1 MNVSKTIVS
10 VETFA
15 LLLKRNGNK
24 TMFVD
29 GYQQNRKQVWLHLTT
44 CSFVIKFIN
53 KKKFV
58 LLVVTHQK
66 LFQNSWDL
74 TFLFHF

>member
-1 MNVSKTIVS
+1 VVTLMNVSKTIVS

-29 GYQQNRKQVWLHLTT
+29 GYQQNSNQVWLHLTT

-53 KKKFV
+53 KRAQRALERSPESEDF
-58 LLVVTHQK
+58 
-66 LFQNSWDL
+66 
-74 TFLFHF
+74 